1 MSRHQSTGEQRF
13 RQITIPPAQLR
24 SGVFGPANTEVPW
37 GRIALLAPRAQ
48 MLAERAGL
56 KFADSFDGLDN
67 LQVAL
72 IDVPSAG
79 RVALVDH
86 LGAPEPATEVHAD
99 VEGAE
104 AARIL
109 KAVLAAL
116 GLTESDVLWR
126 RPVAD

>member
-1 MSRHQSTGEQRF
+1 MTRHHSTGEQRF
-13 RQITIPPAQLR
+13 RQIPISPAQLS
-24 SGVFGPANTEVPW
+24 SGVYGPANTDVAW
-37 GRIALLAPRAQ
+37 GRIALLAPRAW
-48 MLAERAGL
+48 MLTERL
-56 KFADSFDGLDN
+56 VVQFPDSFDGLDN
-67 LQVAL
+67 LQIAV
-72 IDVPSAG
+72 IDVPFAG

-104 AARIL
+104 AAPLL

-116 GLTESDVLWR
+116 GLTAKDVLWR